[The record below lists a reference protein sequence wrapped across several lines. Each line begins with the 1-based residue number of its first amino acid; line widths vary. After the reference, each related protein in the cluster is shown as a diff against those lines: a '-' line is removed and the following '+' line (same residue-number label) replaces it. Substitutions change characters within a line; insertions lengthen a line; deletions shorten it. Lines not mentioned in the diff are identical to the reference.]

1 MQGLVG
7 YRLALKVRKQFFI
20 IAGLIL
26 LLIVTVALISTFWPR
41 NETQFFELGLLD
53 KNKTATAYFAID
65 NSTLEIGTQVK
76 WFVFIHNNMNSAQKV
91 SIRVKLLNSTMAQP
105 IDSKNTPSP
114 FSFFLELPSQLSVNE
129 TVLLPFSWSI
139 TDVVSQDGTTIIRQ
153 LRVNEH
159 TYDINVSSKDYFS
172 LVFELW
178 FFDPVTQDYAFGWH
192 SGNEFSS
199 ASINMGFQI
208 K

>member
-1 MQGLVG
+1 MVG
-7 YRLALKVRKQFFI
+7 SNLALKGRRQVFT

-26 LLIVTVALISTFWPR
+26 LLILTVALISTFWPK

-53 KNKTATAYFAID
+53 KNKTATAYFTLD

-76 WFVFIHNNMNSAQKV
+76 WFVFVHNSMNSEEQV
-91 SIRVKLLNSTMAQP
+91 SIRVKLLNSTMVHP

-114 FSFFLELPSQLSVNE
+114 FSFILELPSSLSVNE
-129 TVLLPFSWSI
+129 TVLLPFSWSVS
-139 TDVVSQDGTTIIRQ
+139 DAVSQDGTTLIRQ
-153 LRVNEH
+153 LTVNDH

-178 FFDPVTQDYAFGWH
+178 VYDQSSQTYQFGWE
-192 SGNEFSS
+192 SGKGFLS
-199 ASINMGFQI
+199 ASVSVWFNLS
-208 K
+208 

>member
-1 MQGLVG
+1 MVG
-7 YRLALKVRKQFFI
+7 YSLALKGRKQVFT

-26 LLIVTVALISTFWPR
+26 LLILTVALISTFWPK

-53 KNKTATAYFAID
+53 KNKTATAYFTLD
-65 NSTLEIGTQVK
+65 NSTLEKGTQVK
-76 WFVFIHNNMNSAQKV
+76 WFVFVHNNMNSAEQV

-114 FSFFLELPSQLSVNE
+114 FSFLLEFPSSLSDNE

-139 TDVVSQDGTTIIRQ
+139 SDAVSQDGATIVRQ
-153 LRVNEH
+153 LTVNNH
-159 TYDINVSSKDYFS
+159 TYYITVLSEDYFS

-178 FFDPVTQDYAFGWH
+178 VYDKVSQTYLFGWRT
-192 SGNEFSS
+192 GNDFSS
-199 ASINMGFQI
+199 TSVNMGFKI

>member
-1 MQGLVG
+1 
-7 YRLALKVRKQFFI
+7 LALKGRKQVFTI
-20 IAGLIL
+20 VGLLL
-26 LLIVTVALISTFWPR
+26 LLILTVALISTFWPK

-53 KNKTATAYFAID
+53 KNKTATAYFTID
-65 NSTLEIGTQVK
+65 NSTLEIGTQVR
-76 WFVFIHNNMNSAQKV
+76 WFVFVHNNMGNAEQV
-91 SIRVKLLNSTMAQP
+91 SIRVKLLNSTMTQP

-114 FSFFLELPSQLSVNE
+114 FSFFLELPSPLSVNE

-139 TDVVSQDGTTIIRQ
+139 SDAVSQDGTNIIRQ
-153 LRVNEH
+153 LTVNDH

-178 FFDPVTQDYAFGWH
+178 VYDPVPQDYVFGWH
-192 SGNEFSS
+192 NGNEFSS
-199 ASINMGFQI
+199 ASINMGFKI